1 MSQSIAADTHEARAG
16 AGWPRALGG
25 HLLTPS
31 PQQSPSGT
39 CLWEVAVS
47 PRKSRPEPRQ
57 ELLGEPRDWLLPR
70 EASMPPTAASSCT
83 GPLCL
88 PSVPPAPSV
97 CLSLCVSSHLK
108 LFLVHFHITAEPSL
122 PLALETCQ
130 LGVGIPGLKASLA
143 LQSMRAWDCHPAS
156 RSCDSL
162 IP

>member
-122 PLALETCQ
+122 PPRFGNLPAWSGRTWAEGQSGFTVHEG
-130 LGVGIPGLKASLA
+130 LGLSPSL
-143 LQSMRAWDCHPAS
+143 
-156 RSCDSL
+156 
-162 IP
+162 